1 MIDSKTIAPTRP
13 AGAGYAA
20 SHISGTA
27 TPTNGPTRPR
37 WRSLAC
43 PVPNAAI
50 DLTLAPKYA
59 AMTLEHETE

>member
-20 SHISGTA
+20 SHRKLNERTTG
-27 TPTNGPTRPR
+27 PR
-37 WRSLAC
+37 WRSSACLA
-43 PVPNAAI
+43 PNAAI